1 MEERRSKRHKPHS
14 ASGFHMRSGGTCARG
29 AARCILGVTSSMS
42 LSTPSPAAGT
52 PAPRVSIGLPVY
64 NGDAF
69 LAAAI
74 DTLLAQTFRDFE
86 LIISDNASTD
96 GTEAICRDRAARDG
110 RIHYH
115 RSETNRGAMWN
126 FNRVVELARG
136 EYFKWAAHDDM
147 HQPTYVERC
156 VDALDRHA
164 DVVLACTKLIDIDD
178 DGARKDVD
186 VPHLRWDSP
195 RPNVRFRA
203 LANPHH
209 RCESVF
215 GVIRT
220 SVLRRTV
227 LISDYAGCDRVLLA
241 QIALAGKFYEI
252 PEVLFLHREHKKR
265 STKAY
270 KSEQT
275 RTAWFN
281 PARAGKPDLP
291 HVKMLRGYARVIA
304 HAGVPWADKLA
315 CYAMLVPWSIRNRPG
330 LWKDLSYAISY
341 AFASTR
347 GKGGRA

>member
-1 MEERRSKRHKPHS
+1 MQL
-14 ASGFHMRSGGTCARG
+14 AALQGTAPPTREALAHVTVAG
-29 AARCILGVTSSMS
+29 AFSPV
-42 LSTPSPAAGT
+42 LSTQPMNPPDKLQT
-52 PAPRVSIGLPVY
+52 PAVPRVSIGLPVY

-74 DTLLAQTFRDFE
+74 DTLLAQTHRDFE

-96 GTEAICRDRAARDG
+96 RTESICRERAERDP
-110 RIHYH
+110 RIRYY

-147 HQPTYVERC
+147 HEATYIERC
-156 VDALDRHA
+156 VAALDAHG
-164 DVVLACTKLIDIDD
+164 DVVLACTRLVDIDD
-178 DGARKDVD
+178 DGNRKEVD
-186 VPHLRWDSP
+186 VPHLRWDSR

-220 SVLRRTV
+220 AVLRRTE

-241 QIALAGKFYEI
+241 QIALAGKFYEV
-252 PEVLFLHREHKKR
+252 PETLFLHREHKRR

-275 RTAWFN
+275 RSAWFN
-281 PARAGKPDLP
+281 PARAGRPDIP
-291 HVKMLRGYARVIA
+291 HVKMLRGYARVTA
-304 HAGVPWADKLA
+304 HARVSLLDKVI
-315 CYAMLVPWSIRNRPG
+315 CWAMLVPWSIRNRPG
-330 LWKDLSYAISY
+330 LWKDFSYSLAYTLTPRRQRRSG
-341 AFASTR
+341 AS
-347 GKGGRA
+347 